1 MKVNLMPLE
10 QIFYLTQSVAA
21 MAVLA
26 SLVFV
31 GLEIRQNSR
40 EARAQT
46 EQHIASSWFEM
57 GKMIADHPAAFGA
70 GLRSSD
76 PVFADLKEE
85 DRLVFVSILF
95 VLFKHYENIFRQV
108 QTGHIDADTWAAW
121 SVHVRIYFHQPGVR
135 TWWAMRGAAFA
146 PSFRTFLESSAASGL
161 PSPAALLGP
170 LNRESGGAVAAELP
184 ASRAR

>member
-1 MKVNLMPLE
+1 MSLE

-21 MAVLA
+21 IAVLA
-26 SLVFV
+26 SIFFV
-31 GLEIRQNSR
+31 GLEIRHNSR

-57 GKMIADHPAAFGA
+57 GRMIADHAAAFGA

-76 PVFADLKEE
+76 PAFLDLTEQ

-95 VLFKHYENIFRQV
+95 GLFKHYENIFRQV

-121 SVHVRIYFHQPGVR
+121 SVHVLIYFHQPGVR
-135 TWWAMRGAAFA
+135 SWWAIRGAAFA
-146 PSFRTFLESSAASGL
+146 PAFRTFLESSSAPKL
-161 PSPAALLGP
+161 PSPAALLDAGTMD
-170 LNRESGGAVAAELP
+170 
-184 ASRAR
+184 SRTG